1 MYNDMIKRSQDR
13 LLKRSIC
20 RSKIYLTKH
29 GKCISCK
36 KKTDVKSVIKQLQKE
51 NV

>member
-20 RSKIYLTKH
+20 RSKIYLTQH
-29 GKCISCK
+29 GKCTSCG
-36 KKTDVKSVIKQLQKE
+36 KKTNIKSIIKQLQKE